1 MHFNTLILFF
11 KISELIAIEKEIQE
25 MQNTPS
31 LSEEEIQEYCV
42 EKASLERKQSG
53 ELL

>member
-1 MHFNTLILFF
+1 
-11 KISELIAIEKEIQE
+11 

-53 ELL
+53 DLLKRFIQLFVL

>member
-1 MHFNTLILFF
+1 MHFDTLRFF
-11 KISELIAIEKEIQE
+11 FLISELIAIEKEIQE
-25 MQNTPS
+25 MQNAPS

-53 ELL
+53 DLL